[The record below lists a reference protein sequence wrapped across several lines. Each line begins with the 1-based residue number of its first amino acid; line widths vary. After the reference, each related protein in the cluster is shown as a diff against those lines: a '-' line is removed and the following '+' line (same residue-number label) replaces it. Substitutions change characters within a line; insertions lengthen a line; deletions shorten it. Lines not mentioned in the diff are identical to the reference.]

1 MPSYVCS
8 QLSNPNLL
16 TGQRTCTTWVEFVPP
31 VATAS
36 NSPWEQL
43 NRLSQAEATA
53 LLTQTVI
60 LWSVAWGWNF
70 LGKFINR

>member
-1 MPSYVCS
+1 MPSYVCT
-8 QLSNPNLL
+8 QLSNANLI
-16 TGQRTCTTWVEFVPP
+16 TGQRTCQAWVEFVPP

-43 NRLSQAEATA
+43 NNLSQAEATA
-53 LLTQTVI
+53 LLTQTVV
-60 LWSVAWGWNF
+60 LWAFAWGWNF